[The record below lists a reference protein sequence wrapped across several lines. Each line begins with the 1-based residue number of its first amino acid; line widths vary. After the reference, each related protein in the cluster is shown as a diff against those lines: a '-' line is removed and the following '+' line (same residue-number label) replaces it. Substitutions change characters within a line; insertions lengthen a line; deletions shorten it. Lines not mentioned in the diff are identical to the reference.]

1 LPKITPT
8 GTDLLKDKHKGN
20 GLPPPLIMPP
30 PLLPGIDAKP
40 QNENKIEIARPP
52 SPNPEIKVPLK
63 IAIMGTAPSSKMLA
77 PFNDPTWQIWSCSPG
92 NQDIPRW
99 DAWFEIH
106 SNLLWPECIA
116 YGAPYVE
123 WLKKQTKPVYMQDS
137 NLVPNATRL
146 PIEDL
151 IKEFGRYFFTSSF
164 TYMIAMAIRAGA
176 TDISLFGIDMASKN
190 EYILQ
195 RPGGHYFMQKAA
207 ERGIKVAVPYES
219 DLAQPPPL
227 YGYSD
232 STPYGRKVSMREQ
245 ELNTRINQ
253 LETERAKIC
262 ENITYLRGALED
274 NDYHKSI
281 WGGVEIQLG
290 NPPQMPPHL

>member
-8 GTDLLKDKHKGN
+8 GTDLLKEKHIKGN
-20 GLPPPLIMPP
+20 GGVPIPP
-30 PLLPGIDAKP
+30 PLLEIDRNPQIENKP
-40 QNENKIEIARPP
+40 QDARII

-63 IAIMGTAPSSKMLA
+63 IAILGTAPSSKMLA
-77 PFNDPTWQIWSCSPG
+77 PYNDPTWQIWSCSPG

-99 DAWFEIH
+99 DVWFEIH
-106 SNLLWPECIA
+106 SNLLWPECA
-116 YGAPYVE
+116 SYGAPYVE
-123 WLKKQTKPVYMQDS
+123 WLKKQAKPIYMQD
-137 NLVPNATRL
+137 NGLVPNATRL

-151 IKEFGRYFFTSSF
+151 VKDFGRYFFTSSF
-164 TYMIAMAIRAGA
+164 TYMIAMAIKAGA
-176 TDISLFGIDMASKN
+176 TDIALFGIDMASKN

-207 ERGIKVAVPYES
+207 EKGIKVSVPYES

-245 ELNTRINQ
+245 ELTNRINQ
-253 LETERAKIC
+253 LEVERAKMT
-262 ENITYLRGALED
+262 ENITYLKGALED

-281 WGGVEIQLG
+281 WGGVEIAFGPLQ
-290 NPPQMPPHL
+290 QPHNL

>member
-1 LPKITPT
+1 MPKITPT

-176 TDISLFGIDMASKN
+176 TDISLFGIDMASRN

-195 RPGGHYFMQKAA
+195 RPGGHTRGLVDVLLSQPALGPQAGEEHA
-207 ERGIKVAVPYES
+207 EGLLLLQCLSPLPDGSARGVQIRS
-219 DLAQPPPL
+219 LD
-227 YGYSD
+227 D
-232 STPYGRKVSMREQ
+232 S
-245 ELNTRINQ
+245 
-253 LETERAKIC
+253 
-262 ENITYLRGALED
+262 
-274 NDYHKSI
+274 
-281 WGGVEIQLG
+281 
-290 NPPQMPPHL
+290 